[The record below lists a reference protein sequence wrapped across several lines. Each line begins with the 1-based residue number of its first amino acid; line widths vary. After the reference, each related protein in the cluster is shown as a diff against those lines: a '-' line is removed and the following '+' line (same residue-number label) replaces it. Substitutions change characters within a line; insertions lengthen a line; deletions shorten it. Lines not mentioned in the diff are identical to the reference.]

1 MRKIILFITM
11 FLFGIVLFM
20 PKVNLYFTLE
30 NFAKKEHV
38 EVKEGTLKDRWID
51 LNIKDAT
58 IFYDGIASLNAN
70 ELTIAPWLFY
80 NKVTALGIS
89 PTKEIKSMFD
99 VNADKVS
106 LIYSVL
112 DHKYIMIEAEGDF
125 GQIEGTLDVIEQK
138 VRLILT
144 PSQKFKNNTLVRQY
158 FKKEEEGLV
167 YESKL

>member
-99 VNADKVS
+99 VTADKVS

-112 DHKYIMIEAEGDF
+112 DYKYIMIEAEGDF